1 MIVMKKLLMPLMLAL
16 ILTAL
21 PLQVSFGFEATSAM
35 SFGLMSQSGQPAEFA
50 YDFGVNIQVVDA
62 GNGWTIKNATSA
74 LYSDR
79 AAGEMQVF
87 RNMTVTEKAL
97 FYGEEADGTM
107 RWDFHL
113 ALGSG
118 LWRFMNTEGE
128 DKTSPAYHLGAGFSY
143 KGVALEAGVDAVQ
156 MEGPDL
162 YYPNMGL
169 SFSF

>member
-1 MIVMKKLLMPLMLAL
+1 MKRLLILAILLAL
-16 ILTAL
+16 PFSIGH
-21 PLQVSFGFEATSAM
+21 SFEATSAM
-35 SFGLMSQSGQPAEFA
+35 SFGLMTQNGQPAEFA
-50 YDFGVNIQVVDA
+50 YDFGVDVQIVDA
-62 GNGWTIKNATSA
+62 GSGWAIKNTTSA

-87 RNMTVTEKAL
+87 RNLTITEKTL
-97 FYGEEADGTM
+97 FYGKEADGTA

-113 ALGSG
+113 ALGTG

-128 DKTSPAYHLGAGFSY
+128 DKTSPAYHLGAGFGY

-162 YYPNMGL
+162 YYPNLAL
-169 SFSF
+169 SFQF